1 MLLTFYFVYQ
11 HIAFQ
16 SWDFSAYVLN
26 AKYLFYGG
34 TYFETLRPPLAA
46 VLLGLFLFLS
56 KYGEFLYII
65 CVSIFFLFTT
75 KKLSEAIYENLKPKI
90 IDKHQFMFLF
100 YFFSIGGFTLV
111 YGLKEG
117 SELLSLALFELF
129 LWAFIKNRNSGI
141 YIGLAFLTRYNY
153 MIFIPFLFINKN
165 YKKVIKNIAIFLI
178 IISPWLIFN
187 YLKFGNFFAS
197 ILDAHYNNI
206 GMRGYIYTPFN
217 ILSLLEVMGLFLPF
231 CIVGLIDAITS
242 LVKRKKD
249 EFNKNKISI
258 LFGIIAVITIFL
270 YIKIPLK
277 DLRYLFTLILPIS
290 YFSVIGIK
298 LMFERLKLNKKSI
311 TLILLALMLLFMF
324 TFNIIAIKTD
334 AYTPKE
340 NKYYNAAKDIERLGI
355 ENCEILSPHWVLV
368 TYYTENV
375 YPLGGA
381 SLDYGIKANK
391 ITLIFKNE
399 ATLDDRFDL
408 NKISKQNILY
418 ESADYIFV
426 SKENFSIERCS
437 KKYTYD
443 STYLKDYC
451 EKLSSSFRSYN
462 KTALNI
468 CKYINKR

>member
-1 MLLTFYFVYQ
+1 
-11 HIAFQ
+11 
-16 SWDFSAYVLN
+16 
-26 AKYLFYGG
+26 
-34 TYFETLRPPLAA
+34 
-46 VLLGLFLFLS
+46 
-56 KYGEFLYII
+56 
-65 CVSIFFLFTT
+65 
-75 KKLSEAIYENLKPKI
+75 
-90 IDKHQFMFLF
+90 
-100 YFFSIGGFTLV
+100 
-111 YGLKEG
+111 
-117 SELLSLALFELF
+117 
-129 LWAFIKNRNSGI
+129 
-141 YIGLAFLTRYNY
+141 
-153 MIFIPFLFINKN
+153 
-165 YKKVIKNIAIFLI
+165 
-178 IISPWLIFN
+178 
-187 YLKFGNFFAS
+187 
-197 ILDAHYNNI
+197 
-206 GMRGYIYTPFN
+206 
-217 ILSLLEVMGLFLPF
+217 
-231 CIVGLIDAITS
+231 
-242 LVKRKKD
+242 
-249 EFNKNKISI
+249 
-258 LFGIIAVITIFL
+258 
-270 YIKIPLK
+270 
-277 DLRYLFTLILPIS
+277 
-290 YFSVIGIK
+290 
-298 LMFERLKLNKKSI
+298 MFERLKLNKKSI